1 MNQVEAKVMVPA
13 DRVAEFYSLIG
24 RWLAGEAA
32 LPAARRGSRRSRRAS
47 GPTASSYAAIG
58 AHLKEANGNDA
69 TLSFDQ
75 IQEIIGRELPAS
87 AHRHRAWWANTDT
100 HSQAL
105 TWLAAGWKVETA
117 DLDAKEVT
125 FVRE

>member
-1 MNQVEAKVMVPA
+1 MNQVEAKVMIPA
-13 DRVAEFYSLIG
+13 DRVAEFYGLMG

-32 LPAARRGSRRSRRAS
+32 LPAVRRGSRRSRRAS
-47 GPTASSYAAIG
+47 GPSASSYAAIG
-58 AHLKEANGNDA
+58 THLKEHDAGEA
-69 TLSFDQ
+69 TLSFDE
-75 IQEIIGRELPAS
+75 IESIIGRPLPAS

-105 TWLAAGWKVETA
+105 TWLSAGWKVEAA
-117 DLDAKEVT
+117 DLDAQEVT